1 MSGKENLDGRRN
13 GSAPGELVL
22 ELELLFSSLSWRLC
36 YIVELALVLGSFN
49 CDRALGRD

>member
-22 ELELLFSSLSWRLC
+22 ELELLFSSHREVDQGFFEASGARLSVMRSDL
-36 YIVELALVLGSFN
+36 ERRS
-49 CDRALGRD
+49 